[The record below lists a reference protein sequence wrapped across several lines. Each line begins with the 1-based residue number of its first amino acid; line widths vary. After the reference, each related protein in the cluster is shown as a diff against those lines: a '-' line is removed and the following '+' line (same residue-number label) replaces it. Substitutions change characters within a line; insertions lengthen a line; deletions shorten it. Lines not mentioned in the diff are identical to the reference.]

1 MPNLFFDAF
10 IVVVG
15 RLRVSLRLP
24 RENTITVCTQHYLL
38 LDSLIIAMSQRSPY
52 FHLNRTPKDLQLC
65 CFSNEAKKSSLNC
78 GNISLSSIKADSYD
92 IRGIGKK
99 VLRKGKNVSSTK
111 EFNYGSEYFRWNIA
125 NIGRYFQ

>member
-52 FHLNRTPKDLQLC
+52 FHLYKTPKDLQLC

-99 VLRKGKNVSSTK
+99 VYRKEKYMTSTK
-111 EFNYGSEYFRWNIA
+111 ENKYQIECTRSKIA
-125 NIGRYFQ
+125 KIE